1 MRRFAP
7 ATLAVLLALGATAGC
22 GGKDARPAAGHAA
35 SAAASPAGS
44 PSAAPVKAP
53 PLTEEEA
60 RKVVKDLSAK
70 VEADSFDAEY
80 WKGVTEG
87 PLLEQQLAV
96 VETAR
101 KYGTDRQPGPTNT
114 PETDPA
120 VHTWTTGRDD
130 GGDRWILGA
139 HELSGHTVGDSANE
153 TVLRWSLFH
162 QQRTDSPWHASFVAR
177 AGDAKDLPQIAVGAD
192 GRAATGGD
200 TSGLAANPA
209 DVCGRYGDYLH
220 TDAGEGGVK
229 WSKEVVSQHEALA
242 DGLKAERKSLG
253 DPVRLEAGADT
264 VRTPHGPV
272 WRTTDGGALVAC
284 TTVSKLYT
292 EMGPG
297 RSTKFS
303 SSGWAGTTGI
313 PWASYTQRIMGLTV
327 LKVPAG
333 AAGEVSVAAQSHL
346 PYSFEGTKY
355 TG

>member
-1 MRRFAP
+1 MRRSVPTA
-7 ATLAVLLALGATAGC
+7 LAVLLALGTTAGC
-22 GGKDARPAAGHAA
+22 GAHAGRAADGPAA

-44 PSAAPVKAP
+44 PSAAAVKAP

-60 RKVVKDLSAK
+60 RGVVGELSAK
-70 VEADSFDAEY
+70 VGADSFDAEY
-80 WKGVTEG
+80 WKGITEG

-101 KYGTDRQPGPTNT
+101 KYGTDRQPGPANT
-114 PETDPA
+114 PATDPA
-120 VHTWTTGRDD
+120 VHTWTTGKDD
-130 GGDRWILGA
+130 GSDRWILGA
-139 HELSGHTVGDSANE
+139 HEQSGHTVGDAENE

-162 QQRTDSPWHASFVAR
+162 QQRTGSPWHASFVAR
-177 AGDAKDLPQIAVGAD
+177 AEDAKDLPRIAAGAAP
-192 GRAATGGD
+192 RAATGGD
-200 TSGLAANPA
+200 TSGLAAAPA

-229 WSKEVVSQHEALA
+229 WSKEVVSQRAAFA

-253 DPVRLEAGADT
+253 DPARLEAGAET

-297 RSTKFS
+297 RSTKFA

-333 AAGEVSVAAQSHL
+333 AVGEVSVAAQSHL
-346 PYSFEGTKY
+346 PYSFEGTRY